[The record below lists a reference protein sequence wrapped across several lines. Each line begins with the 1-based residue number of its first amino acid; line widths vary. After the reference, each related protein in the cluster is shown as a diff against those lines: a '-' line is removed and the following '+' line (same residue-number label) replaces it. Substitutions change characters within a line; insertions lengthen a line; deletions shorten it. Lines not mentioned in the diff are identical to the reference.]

1 MNVVGRGNQRGSRDS
16 TGATEPELE
25 TTDALRRL
33 RSDLGSTQKARTA
46 LQAQVDDLT
55 VSLRALEAQAKAS
68 TIQISGFARQ
78 KMDLE
83 RKIRD
88 REEEIK
94 GKSRLVI
101 EAQDEM
107 VALEMQLNMAE
118 QRSQKLEGENR
129 ELLDRWMKRKGE
141 EAESM
146 NRDSRWE

>member
-1 MNVVGRGNQRGSRDS
+1 M
-16 TGATEPELE
+16 
-25 TTDALRRL
+25 
-33 RSDLGSTQKARTA
+33 
-46 LQAQVDDLT
+46 
-55 VSLRALEAQAKAS
+55 KAS
-68 TIQISGFARQ
+68 TSQISGFARQ
-78 KMDLE
+78 RTDLE
-83 RKIRD
+83 RKVRD

-118 QRSQKLEGENR
+118 QRSEKLEGENR